1 MTTIELPARRPRLH
15 NPSLFREIVETV
27 ILIGLVYTLVNLAT
41 VRFYIEGPSM
51 QPNFWAEQ
59 FLIVSR
65 VHYLFGNPQRGD
77 IIVFDPPGD
86 DDSANNPLL
95 IKRVI
100 GEPFDVIE
108 IREGQVYVNGVP
120 LNEPYIKEPCTT
132 SSCNDSRWELGAD
145 EYFMMGDNRNNS
157 RDSRTFG
164 PIVRERIIGEAIVR
178 YWPLTDLGL
187 VTRYRFPD

>member
-1 MTTIELPARRPRLH
+1 MINEAPVRRPRLQQ
-15 NPSLFREIVETV
+15 SGLLREVVETV

-51 QPNFWAEQ
+51 QPNFHQEQ

-65 VHYLFGNPQRGD
+65 LHYLFGDPQRGD

-86 DDSANNPLL
+86 DNSANNPLL

-100 GEPFDVIE
+100 GTPGDVIE
-108 IREGQVYVNGVP
+108 INEGQVSINGSP
-120 LNEPYIKEPCTT
+120 LNEPYIYEPCTT
-132 SSCNDSRWELGAD
+132 STCESSRWELGAN

-157 RDSRTFG
+157 RDSRAFG
-164 PIVRERIIGEAIVR
+164 PIVRERIIGEAIIR
-178 YWPLTDLGL
+178 YWPLTDFG
-187 VTRYRFPD
+187 VVIRYRFPE